1 VDRRIGAKMMGK
13 LDKIEVQSL
22 KSQVLQEI
30 KQYILDKG
38 MTEGDRLPTERAF
51 TEMYGVSRSVV
62 REALS
67 YLEHTGVIETVQGR
81 GTVIKAPDIS
91 SLVEGFLF
99 SFQVANGSKNDLLSL
114 RIIFECAAIEE
125 IVKLDKDITELKAI
139 VNEDVIN
146 HYENDKAFHQ
156 TLLSATGN
164 VLFEQLSSVIQ
175 SYFYHIEEEGKEINY
190 IQTNE
195 MHKKIIEAIA
205 NKDVQLAKEL
215 MTTHLSI

>member
-1 VDRRIGAKMMGK
+1 MGK

-62 REALS
+62 RETLS

-125 IVKLDKDITELKAI
+125 IVKLDKDISDLKAI

-156 TLLSATGN
+156 TLLSTTGN

>member
-1 VDRRIGAKMMGK
+1 MMGK

-125 IVKLDKDITELKAI
+125 IVKLDKDISELKAI
-139 VNEDVIN
+139 VNEDFIN

>member
-1 VDRRIGAKMMGK
+1 MMGK

-67 YLEHTGVIETVQGR
+67 YLEQTGVVETVQGR

-125 IVKLDKDITELKAI
+125 IVKLDKDISDLKAI

-156 TLLSATGN
+156 TLLSTTGN

>member
-1 VDRRIGAKMMGK
+1 MMGK

-99 SFQVANGSKNDLLSL
+99 TFQVANGSKNDLLSL

-215 MTTHLSI
+215 MKTHLSI

>member
-1 VDRRIGAKMMGK
+1 MMGK

-62 REALS
+62 RETLS

-125 IVKLDKDITELKAI
+125 IVKLDKDISDLKAI

-156 TLLSATGN
+156 TLLSTTGN

>member
-1 VDRRIGAKMMGK
+1 MGK

-125 IVKLDKDITELKAI
+125 IVKLDKDISDLKAI

-156 TLLSATGN
+156 TLLSTTGN

-190 IQTNE
+190 SQTNE

>member
-1 VDRRIGAKMMGK
+1 MMGK

-38 MTEGDRLPTERAF
+38 MTEGDRLPTERAL

-67 YLEHTGVIETVQGR
+67 YLEHTGVIETIQGR

-125 IVKLDKDITELKAI
+125 IIKLDKDISDLKAI

>member
-1 VDRRIGAKMMGK
+1 MMGK

-125 IVKLDKDITELKAI
+125 IVKLDKDISELKAI

>member
-1 VDRRIGAKMMGK
+1 MGK

-125 IVKLDKDITELKAI
+125 IVKLDKDISELKAI

-175 SYFYHIEEEGKEINY
+175 SYFYHIEEEGEEINY